1 MMKMNSLKKLSD
13 SVLLEAYNK
22 ALDTSLNKDL
32 IELLEKEI
40 SHRNLKNK

>member
-1 MMKMNSLKKLSD
+1 MNSLKKLSD
-13 SVLLEAYNK
+13 SVLLEAYKK
-22 ALDTSLNKDL
+22 ALTTSLNKDL